1 MATATL
7 TFDLSDSDDR
17 DEHARCVKS
26 LDMAKVIW
34 HFMYNTKKGIKY
46 SIEAEQIKDPSFD
59 CYDAV
64 DMVYS
69 KFYEMLQEES
79 ISIDDIYK

>member
-1 MATATL
+1 MAIATL
-7 TFDLSDSDDR
+7 RFNLTDQDDR
-17 DEHARCVKS
+17 DEHARCMKS

-46 SIEAEQIKDPSFD
+46 SIEAEQQKDPSFD

-64 DMVYS
+64 DMVFS

-79 ISIDDIYK
+79 ISIDQLYN

>member
-7 TFDLSDSDDR
+7 TFDLTDSDDR

-26 LDMAKVIW
+26 LGMAKVIW

-46 SIEAEQIKDPSFD
+46 SIEAEQQKDPSFD

-64 DMVYS
+64 DMVFS

-79 ISIDDIYK
+79 ISIDDLYN